1 MDIIRIR
8 ARERPDK
15 RITENGVSPQRSTFK
30 VNISRKTGSA
40 NGWIG
45 CHDFPN
51 VFGMKFPGVSI
62 LVPTLGTFSPAA
74 FGGVTIPI
82 HICSQSSLL
91 QGFVGFSRFRVVM
104 TRVTWSEW
112 SGVCRRGWEKGRVE
126 LVE

>member
-1 MDIIRIR
+1 MDIIQIR

-74 FGGVTIPI
+74 FGGGYDPHPYMFPI
-82 HICSQSSLL
+82 IVAPRFCRILEI
-91 QGFVGFSRFRVVM
+91 QGGND
-104 TRVTWSEW
+104 E
-112 SGVCRRGWEKGRVE
+112 GYLE
-126 LVE
+126 